1 MVFQR
6 TPETNDNDNHRD
18 DNDDDDDDSV
28 DDNNV
33 DDDNDF
39 GTSIDSDKFNNSDNV
54 RDNCRWYTEVNQ
66 AREDFEFEC
75 PWNMV
80 VSGNAGFDVS

>member
-18 DNDDDDDDSV
+18 DNDTDDNE

-33 DDDNDF
+33 DDNDF